1 MSRVQS
7 LLHQIDAHAA
17 RLEGAENGTVA
28 YTDEELRE
36 IAESTGAVPNYSKE
50 MSPERLRDAYCAL
63 VVRDFTCRRQTYSI
77 FLSASLVTTAS
88 DVRLFP
94 GRCPITRIT

>member
-1 MSRVQS
+1 MMSRVQS
-7 LLHQIDAHAA
+7 LLHEIDAHAA

-36 IAESTGAVPNYSKE
+36 IAESTGAVANYSKE

-63 VVRDFTCRRQTYSI
+63 VVCDLQTSNLQRYCGC
-77 FLSASLVTTAS
+77 FRFVML
-88 DVRLFP
+88 
-94 GRCPITRIT
+94 